1 MTPEELAQQGRQTAP
16 DPVDCTHTNKRD
28 QMTTGTYL
36 VSCPALN
43 ETEVVWDY
51 DRAVDVCYSMHEES
65 GAFAWVEDYLGHT
78 VVEYGDA

>member
-1 MTPEELAQQGRQTAP
+1 M
-16 DPVDCTHTNKRD
+16 
-28 QMTTGTYL
+28 TGTYT
-36 VSCPALN
+36 VFCPTLL

-51 DRAVDVCYSMHEES
+51 DRAVDLCLSMHEES

>member
-1 MTPEELAQQGRQTAP
+1 
-16 DPVDCTHTNKRD
+16 
-28 QMTTGTYL
+28 MTTGTYL

-78 VVEYGDA
+78 IIEYGNA